1 MSIFLNPPLFNPLYY
16 IIVLE
21 LWLLALKMDGFSY
34 FNRKNIKVKI
44 MSKEDMD
51 RKSKKKH
58 GEGKD
63 DGCRTNKLY

>member
-16 IIVLE
+16 IIVLG

-34 FNRKNIKVKI
+34 FNRKNIKVKM

-51 RKSKKKH
+51 RKSKKTRRRK
-58 GEGKD
+58 
-63 DGCRTNKLY
+63 R